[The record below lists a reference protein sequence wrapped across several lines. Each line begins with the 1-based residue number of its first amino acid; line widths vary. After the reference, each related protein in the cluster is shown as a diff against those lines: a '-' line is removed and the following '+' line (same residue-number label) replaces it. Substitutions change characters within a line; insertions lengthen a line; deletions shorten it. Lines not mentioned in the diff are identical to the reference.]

1 MIRGEVV
8 VRGRDGPLTYLQPCI
23 EIGVAGSDGV
33 FRTLSVVVDTGFTGW
48 LTLPPALIRELGLQH
63 RGNRDVRLADGQER
77 PVDLYAALIAWDG
90 QILPRIVHQSDS
102 TPLIGMYLM
111 TGYHLAV
118 DVREGGAVTLS
129 ALPSAAADA
138 PAV

>member
-8 VRGRDGPLTYLQPCI
+8 VRGRDGPLTYLQPRI
-23 EIGVAGSDGV
+23 EIGIAGRDGV
-33 FRTLSVVVDTGFTGW
+33 LKTLSVVVDTGFTGW
-48 LTLPPALIRELGLQH
+48 LTLPPDLIRELGLQQQGS
-63 RGNRDVRLADGQER
+63 RLATLADGQVAR
-77 PVDLYAALIAWDG
+77 VDLYSAIIAWDG

-102 TPLIGMYLM
+102 TPLIGMHLM

-129 ALPSAAADA
+129 ALPPASA
-138 PAV
+138 